1 MPSDTTFKNLEQ
13 FKKIENIFRMFK
25 SAEELASEKFE
36 NAGGAKGNFA
46 KEIYKI
52 FIDLEG
58 GVKPASKMISR
69 IKEIFGG
76 DFSPKNTD
84 LKNIFNKI
92 VDFYSSADQDGTL
105 SNLSSAPFLVP
116 PASGSA
122 PDSIG
127 ANQIY
132 GRICPKPDSI
142 QKEKPVSFICLKSPY
157 FSLLNRDVNAVETFL
172 NFLPGTVIS
181 RCVPYVDLEIVFDR
195 PQDNPPGSN
204 PSSQFLQGP
213 SLIRFLT
220 DDKKISDFAKD
231 SADSYTISARKKTIK
246 GLDNEF
252 RELHSS
258 GMELFLSPQ
267 TLTNLSG
274 DHKSRSFEV
283 LDRTR
288 PLLSLESLTINVDPT
303 KGIASNKRAT
313 AAFKLHDRSR
323 MSEVAD
329 LLQLNG
335 VNRVSF
341 WITYGWRHPTDSS
354 GGDEG
359 AQTYGQFINEKMLIK
374 EAYNLVNASYAFDQ
388 TGQVTITVEMYTQGF
403 LDAMTIGIEEDQG
416 FSDIR
421 KRQKELT
428 SAISRFR
435 ERYNLS
441 SLNQSTKEVRPFM
454 VLNSAAGG
462 SFPSLEEKE
471 LLKGITE
478 LIKVLNSEKQISKEK
493 ARDIKILEENLKE
506 YYSFSDKKGSKKS
519 ISEENASIADAI
531 IAKKFETLS
540 SSPDPFIAWDG
551 KNDARK
557 VDTGEEY
564 SPAYKDT
571 IGPLLKG
578 SLGKNKKIVSFGK
591 LFATF
596 MVPAI
601 NSSDFVDESQIFFYT
616 INDKAGKASSIPI
629 SEFPIVLEDFK
640 TKYTEWVEK
649 RGSSSMT
656 ISEFISL
663 AVLSNF
669 KNLSS
674 PAFGFS
680 IDLLAKNKESGTW
693 EAKNLEQFSTT
704 SLSFNKGRGPF
715 QFPEISVYCEMV
727 FAEED
732 GVKSFDR
739 LALYEKTATFK
750 QRGGDAKKILRV
762 HVVDTGA
769 IPDTSRLFAARDE
782 FGPISLDQF
791 GNQDTKGVSIKAD
804 KSEIERNTKI
814 LNGNQRE
821 FSFQEIGITGVVASK
836 RSATISSRETLR
848 QAIAYSFPTLIPGMN
863 TSAIIEATV
872 ASRSDPA
879 AKAAILTGVKS
890 GRELMSGPR
899 GADIGN
905 LPVRVVPSEVS
916 MKTLGCPLISFAQN
930 FFVDMNTGT
939 TIDNVYSV
947 SQLTHSFAPGKFET
961 SFKLAPWDSYA
972 RIESADSTIRSL
984 IGAAQEALD
993 KAIEVDGES

>member
-1 MPSDTTFKNLEQ
+1 MPSGTTFKDLGQ

-25 SAEELASEKFE
+25 SAEELAAEKFE
-36 NAGGAKGNFA
+36 NAGGAKGNIA

-69 IKEIFGG
+69 IEEIFEG
-76 DFSPKNTD
+76 DFSKNNTT

-92 VDFYSSADQDGTL
+92 VDFYSSADLNNILTSL
-105 SNLSSAPFLVP
+105 SFAPFLVP
-116 PASGSA
+116 SESGSA

-127 ANQIY
+127 SNQIY
-132 GRICPKPDSI
+132 GRICQPSSEEKT
-142 QKEKPVSFICLKSPY
+142 KPVSFICLKSPY

-181 RCVPYVDLEIVFDR
+181 RCIPYVDLEIVFDR
-195 PQDNPPGSN
+195 PQDNDTDPAR
-204 PSSQFLQGP
+204 QFLQGP
-213 SLIRFLT
+213 SIIRFLT
-220 DDKKISDFAKD
+220 DDKKISDFKVD
-231 SADSYTISARKKTIK
+231 GKSGGDSYTISARKKSIK
-246 GLDNEF
+246 GLDNEY

-267 TLTNLSG
+267 SLTNLSG

-303 KGIASNKRAT
+303 KGVASNKRAT
-313 AAFKLHDRSR
+313 ATLKLHDRSR
-323 MSEVAD
+323 LSEVAD

-341 WITYGWRHPTDSS
+341 WITYGWRHPVDSPQGES
-354 GGDEG
+354 DP
-359 AQTYGQFINEKMLIK
+359 QTYGQFINEKMLLK
-374 EAYNLVNASYAFDQ
+374 EAYNLVNASYSFDQ
-388 TGQVTITVEMYTQGF
+388 SGQVTITVEMYTQGF
-403 LDAMTIGIEEDQG
+403 LDAMAIGIEEDQG

-428 SAISRFR
+428 SAIAKFR
-435 ERYNLS
+435 DRYNLS

-462 SFPSLEEKE
+462 SFPSLEEGE
-471 LLKGITE
+471 ILKGISE
-478 LIKVLNSEKQISKEK
+478 LIKLVNLEEPSKEK
-493 ARDIKILEENLKE
+493 VEEIKTLEENLNK
-506 YYSFSDKKGSKKS
+506 YYSISGKKGEKAQSFRQEKIILADRI
-519 ISEENASIADAI
+519 ISE
-531 IAKKFETLS
+531 KFEFMSNS
-540 SSPDPFIAWDG
+540 SDPFIAWDG
-551 KNDARK
+551 KNEARK
-557 VDTGEEY
+557 IDTGEEY
-564 SPAYKDT
+564 APAYKDT
-571 IGPLLKG
+571 IEPLLKG
-578 SLGKNKKIVSFGK
+578 SLGKNKKVVSFGK

-601 NSSDFVDESQIFFYT
+601 NSSDFIDESQIFFYT
-616 INDKAGKASSIPI
+616 INDRAGKASSIPI

-640 TKYTEWVEK
+640 AKYTEWVEK

-656 ISEFISL
+656 MNEFVTL

-680 IDLLAKNKESGTW
+680 INLLAKNKESGSW
-693 EAKNLEQFSTT
+693 EAKNIEEFSTT
-704 SLSFNKGRGPF
+704 ALSFNKGRGAF
-715 QFPEISVYCEMV
+715 QFPEITIYCEMV
-727 FAEED
+727 FAEEE

-750 QRGGDAKKILRV
+750 QRGGDARKILRV
-762 HVVDTGA
+762 HVIDTGA

-791 GNQDTKGVSIKAD
+791 GNQDTKSVSVGRD
-804 KSEIERNTKI
+804 LGEIERNTKI
-814 LNGNQRE
+814 LNGNQRN

-947 SQLTHSFAPGKFET
+947 SQLTHSFSPGKFET

-972 RIESADSTIRSL
+972 RIENADSTIRSL
-984 IGAAQEALD
+984 IDSAREVISKINEAG
-993 KAIEVDGES
+993 K